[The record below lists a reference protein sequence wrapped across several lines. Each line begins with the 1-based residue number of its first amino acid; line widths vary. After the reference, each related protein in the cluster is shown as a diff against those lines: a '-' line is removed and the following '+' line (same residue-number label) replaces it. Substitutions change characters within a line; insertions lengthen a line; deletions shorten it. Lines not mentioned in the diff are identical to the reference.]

1 MSLSGLRN
9 HSTHFHHH
17 HHPIPLPFPSQG
29 GPHNHTIG
37 ALAVCLKQA
46 ALAPF
51 REYQL
56 QVVAN
61 CRAMAGRLMGK
72 GYSLVSGGSDNHLV
86 LVDLRPKVCL
96 SSLLPLLSSDLG
108 M

>member
-1 MSLSGLRN
+1 MIILKKNSLLWC
-9 HSTHFHHH
+9 
-17 HHPIPLPFPSQG
+17 SQG

-51 REYQL
+51 RAYQL

-61 CRAMAGRLMGK
+61 CRAMAGRLVAK
-72 GYSLVSGGSDNHLV
+72 GYTLVSGGSDNHLV
-86 LVDLRPKVCL
+86 LLDLRPKVPP
-96 SSLLPLLSSDLG
+96 LPLSLEEATHT
-108 M
+108 